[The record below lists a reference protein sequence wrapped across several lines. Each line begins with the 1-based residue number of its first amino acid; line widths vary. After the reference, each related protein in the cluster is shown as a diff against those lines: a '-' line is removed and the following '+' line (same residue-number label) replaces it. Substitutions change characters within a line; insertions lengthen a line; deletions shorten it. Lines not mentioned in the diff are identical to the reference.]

1 MYSTQH
7 TYDQL
12 WPLLQTGLSPALGN
26 SRVLGRLQFAM
37 GQLPIVSGG
46 GFEVRLGSGEAK
58 AIDLALHT
66 TAAAGGMRLLA
77 SAQVTRDAPPSDAAS
92 SVWQRLRAFATQHQA
107 PGELLREAVTG
118 TWLEFD
124 LDEDQLLPAPNVF
137 LRLEDEF
144 GAPPILGPL
153 ALARQ
158 LASHR
163 QMQRAVQHLG
173 TEPPTAA
180 LESLAL
186 CLRHRP
192 GAASLKFLGLM
203 LARPVRGFRLALS
216 DVPLT
221 ELTAYLRSIGWP
233 GDHRA
238 LVPLLYFVRQH
249 ADNVA
254 LQLDIADDGVQARLG
269 LELSFNQVKDPTAPW
284 TGLLDALSGLA
295 LCDPAKA
302 KAVQAWPAMLRKV
315 DAPELWPVGFSARQS
330 WLRRSINHV
339 KLSYEP
345 TQDMPVHEGEFG
357 PSPLA
362 YLIVNR
368 IVTAKAYLA
377 FNHPEA

>member
-1 MYSTQH
+1 MYSTDH
-7 TYDQL
+7 TYDEL
-12 WPLLQTGLSPALGN
+12 WPLLQSGLPSALGD
-26 SRVLGRLQFAM
+26 SRVLGRLRFAM
-37 GQLPIVSGG
+37 AQLPIVSGG
-46 GFEVRLGSGEAK
+46 GFEVRLGSGKAK

-66 TAAAGGMRLLA
+66 TAAAGGMTLLA
-77 SAQVTRDAPPSDAAS
+77 SDQVTRDAPSGDVAAGG
-92 SVWQRLRAFATQHQA
+92 WQRLRTFAAQHQA
-107 PGELLREAVTG
+107 PGELLRGAVVG

-124 LDEDQLLPAPNVF
+124 LDEDQMLPAPNVF
-137 LRLEDEF
+137 LRLDDEF

-163 QMQRAVQHLG
+163 QMQRAVQYLG
-173 TEPPTAA
+173 AESPTAA
-180 LESLAL
+180 LEALAL

-192 GAASLKFLGLM
+192 GAATLKFLGVM
-203 LARPVRGFRLALS
+203 LARSGRGFRVALS
-216 DVPLT
+216 DVPLS
-221 ELTAYLRSIGWP
+221 ELTAYLRDVVWP
-233 GDHRA
+233 GDHRS
-238 LVPLLYFVRQH
+238 LVPLLYFVGQH
-249 ADNVA
+249 VDRVA

-269 LELSFNQVKDPTAPW
+269 LELSFNMAKDPATPW
-284 TGLLDALSGLA
+284 AGLLDALSGLA

-302 KAVQAWPAMLRKV
+302 KALQAWPALLRKV
-315 DAPELWPVGFSARQS
+315 DAPESWPVGLSARQT
-330 WLRRSINHV
+330 WLRRSINHI

-345 TQDMPVHEGEFG
+345 TQAMPVYEGEFG